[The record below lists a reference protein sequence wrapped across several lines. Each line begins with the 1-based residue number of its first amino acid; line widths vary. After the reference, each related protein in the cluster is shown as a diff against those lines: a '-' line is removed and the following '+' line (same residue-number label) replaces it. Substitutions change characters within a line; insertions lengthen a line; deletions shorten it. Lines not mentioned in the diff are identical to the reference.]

1 MQTSNGAFASAI
13 DADSAGKEGAYY
25 LWSEEEID
33 SLLEKDSEKFKA
45 IYDVSKSGNF
55 EGLNILNRLKS
66 LNTNITLDEDMLEP
80 LRTKLLSK
88 RKKRTA
94 PNLDGKELCD
104 WNGEVIAA
112 LVFASTVFG
121 QTRWRKAAKQA
132 WRYLTKNLPQ
142 YRPVANSYD
151 GNRLCH
157 SAHTGKVQCVDFLD
171 DYAHM
176 SRAGLLLYEVE
187 GDEKILNTIE
197 SWLIILDEQFWDDK
211 NGGYFFCPADGEAL
225 ITRHKQ
231 IYDTATPSGNGTLLG
246 VLARLYYLTAN
257 PLYLEKA
264 EKLLIAFS
272 GEIGVRPAQI
282 ATFLN
287 NIDFIENTIQIVI
300 LGERKHPITELMCQ
314 IIFSLSLPNRL
325 LNIIEPQSELPI
337 GHPAESKKQ
346 LNSEPTAY
354 ICIGKTCSSPVT
366 DPAHLR
372 VLLTNRPNDEQS
384 LL

>member
-1 MQTSNGAFASAI
+1 MVIIDGTLKSESNGLMLRGPTADDALCAI
-13 DADSAGKEGAYY
+13 ITGTDSPPIDEYRSEWQGRLRWDNGKATICM
-25 LWSEEEID
+25 EID
-33 SLLEKDSEKFKA
+33 LEE
-45 IYDVSKSGNF
+45 
-55 EGLNILNRLKS
+55 
-66 LNTNITLDEDMLEP
+66 
-80 LRTKLLSK
+80 
-88 RKKRTA
+88 
-94 PNLDGKELCD
+94 
-104 WNGEVIAA
+104 
-112 LVFASTVFG
+112 
-121 QTRWRKAAKQA
+121 
-132 WRYLTKNLPQ
+132 
-142 YRPVANSYD
+142 
-151 GNRLCH
+151 
-157 SAHTGKVQCVDFLD
+157 
-171 DYAHM
+171 
-176 SRAGLLLYEVE
+176 
-187 GDEKILNTIE
+187 
-197 SWLIILDEQFWDDK
+197 
-211 NGGYFFCPADGEAL
+211 
-225 ITRHKQ
+225 
-231 IYDTATPSGNGTLLG
+231 
-246 VLARLYYLTAN
+246 
-257 PLYLEKA
+257 A